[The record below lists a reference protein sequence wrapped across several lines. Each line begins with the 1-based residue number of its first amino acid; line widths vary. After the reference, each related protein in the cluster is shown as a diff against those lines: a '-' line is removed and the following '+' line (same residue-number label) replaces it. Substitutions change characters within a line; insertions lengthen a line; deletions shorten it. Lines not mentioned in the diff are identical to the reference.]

1 MTETTPTTNR
11 RAFLKSGA
19 IVAAPI
25 AAVAVPSAA
34 LAADDGSR
42 AKLARLEDERAIE
55 ALHRTFL
62 RQVNGS
68 GECAALVTVSG
79 AVAFEPGLK
88 AIVEDHRHE
97 AKIVLAEDGQSASLR
112 CACQVELATEFTGD
126 STIERML
133 RFEGQDSHRHAEAR
147 LLATEFVKAPD
158 GWRIASAQ
166 FA

>member
-1 MTETTPTTNR
+1 MSEHTTDR
-11 RAFLKSGA
+11 RSFLKSGA

-62 RQVNGS
+62 RQINGS
-68 GECAALVTVSG
+68 SECAALVTSSD
-79 AVAFEPGLK
+79 AVAFEPGLRG
-88 AIVEDHRHE
+88 ITEDHAHDTE
-97 AKIVLAEDGQSASLR
+97 IVLAEDALTATGR
-112 CACQVELATEFTGD
+112 CACTVELASEFTGD
-126 STIERML
+126 TTIEQMA
-133 RFEGQDSHRHAEAR
+133 RFEGLGSHRYEEHR
-147 LLATEFVKAPD
+147 VLATEFVKAAD
-158 GWRIASAQ
+158 GWRISGAR